1 MDSVALFC
9 LVIAGIFLIGAI
21 GEVIFQR
28 TNIPDVIWLILA
40 GMIMGP
46 ILGWLTPDLLNGIA
60 PYFAAVTLV
69 VVLFEGGSTL
79 NLSDLSRAAPR
90 SSALALL
97 TFGSSVVA
105 VAMLS
110 MVARWTGLLPPE
122 WSLMHGVLLGV
133 ILGGS
138 SSIIIMPA
146 MAQARVEP
154 KIANLVNIESA
165 LTDALCVVGTSALID
180 IMLGGGGGS
189 AVAAVTLAKSF
200 GIGAVI
206 GLVSGLIWLLFLKLL
221 HSNEHAYPVT
231 LAALLSLYV
240 LINNLGGS
248 AALGI
253 LVVAIIL
260 GNARGLSKTIGLAQ
274 EVELDTSV
282 RGFHRQMAFIIK
294 SFFFVFI
301 GAMLRFDLL
310 IVLGLVLGLA
320 LFGARIPAVYAAL
333 VASGLTPDQK
343 KLAAVAMPR
352 GLAAGV
358 LATLPVTAG
367 VPGTEALP
375 TAVFWAVFTTIL
387 IFAIGFFKVK
397 ARLEPAPPEAGEV
410 PLPAG
415 AARPS
420 VSPAPIAT
428 AIVPPAVP
436 VPPPAEP
443 GGSSGGPLGPG

>member
-9 LVIAGIFLIGAI
+9 LAIAGIFLIGAI

-28 TNIPDVIWLILA
+28 TNVPDVIWLILA

-46 ILGWLTPDLLNGIA
+46 VLGWLTPELLNGIA

-79 NLSDLSRAAPR
+79 NLSELSRAAPR
-90 SSALALL
+90 SSALAFL
-97 TFGSSVVA
+97 TFGSSAFAVA
-105 VAMLS
+105 VLS
-110 MVARWTGLLPPE
+110 MVARWVGLLPDE
-122 WSLMHGVLLGV
+122 WSLMHGALLGV

-154 KIANLVNIESA
+154 KVANLVNIESA

-189 AVAAVTLAKSF
+189 AAAAVTLAKSF

-231 LAALLSLYV
+231 LAALLILFV

-310 IVLGLVLGLA
+310 ILLGVVLGLV

-333 VASGLTPDQK
+333 VGSGLSSEQK

-358 LATLPVTAG
+358 LATLPVAAG

-387 IFAIGFFKVK
+387 IFAVGFFKIK
-397 ARLEPAPPEAGEV
+397 ARLEPIAEDAGNV

-420 VSPAPIAT
+420 ISPAPTVTTVI
-428 AIVPPAVP
+428 PPITS
-436 VPPPAEP
+436 PPEP
-443 GGSSGGPLGPG
+443 GGSGGGQPPAS